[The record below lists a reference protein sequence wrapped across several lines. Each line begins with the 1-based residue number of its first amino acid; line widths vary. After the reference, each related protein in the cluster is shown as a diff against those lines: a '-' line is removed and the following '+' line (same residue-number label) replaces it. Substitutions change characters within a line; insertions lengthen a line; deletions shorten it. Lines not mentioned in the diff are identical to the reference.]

1 VDNRAF
7 LLEQAARFRRLADDV
22 SDSDAERILLAM
34 ADEYEQRAASI
45 LDDATD
51 PAGGASAQS

>member
-1 VDNRAF
+1 